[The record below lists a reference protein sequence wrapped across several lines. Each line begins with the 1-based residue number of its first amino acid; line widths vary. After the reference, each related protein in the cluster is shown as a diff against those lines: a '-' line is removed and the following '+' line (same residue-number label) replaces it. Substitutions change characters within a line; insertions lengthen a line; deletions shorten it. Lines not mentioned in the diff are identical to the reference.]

1 MRERERESA
10 CVCARA
16 RADASVLIS
25 RSTLSVAFHLRRRRL
40 PAIDRPANIAH
51 ISSKTASVVEPLSL
65 RSMVILIS
73 RIFSPFCTFAIDL
86 VTDRTRASSGR
97 SSLAKLRLK
106 DLHPIAL
113 DPDLIS
119 GDAQTDHR
127 VTGCLTS
134 VFYSLSP
141 LAPSDRSNRNARL
154 GYARA
159 KTSPVFV
166 FHVLSRSST
175 PRRDHEDPGRFSV
188 CLINGINYD
197 RQSPIESMR
206 LAGSSTTMV
215 ICTCVY

>member
-1 MRERERESA
+1 MRA
-10 CVCARA
+10 CVYVRVCA

-40 PAIDRPANIAH
+40 PAIDRSANIAC

-86 VTDRTRASSGR
+86 VTDRTRVNHRDGVVSPSSADPR
-97 SSLAKLRLK
+97 EREVSPFRRY
-106 DLHPIAL
+106 AL
-113 DPDLIS
+113 DCTRPDLIS

-141 LAPSDRSNRNARL
+141 LASFDRSTRNARL

-159 KTSPVFV
+159 KASPVF
-166 FHVLSRSST
+166 FFPRS
-175 PRRDHEDPGRFSV
+175 
-188 CLINGINYD
+188 
-197 RQSPIESMR
+197 
-206 LAGSSTTMV
+206 LA
-215 ICTCVY
+215 